1 MTQIATK
8 FVKWDIP
15 ELATLQ
21 DSKVYKLRVHLNNGG
36 KLNREEKNW
45 ITRNVGKHLFQ
56 TWNCLE
62 RLSFWFFR
70 RSQTVFRQTARK
82 HSRVLCDWQNSVTL
96 DTVRQNR
103 GYCRSKQLNNKDLGE
118 YKFYQDR
125 KVTSWERDY
134 FSVKA
139 NSYEEAEAIVRSWNC
154 EDVSNIIDNRLC
166 YEEWQAL
173 TDTSESMLPEE
184 NDGNPTIEI
193 FNEDGESI
201 MTNVPKTPQSN
212 Q

>member
-1 MTQIATK
+1 M
-8 FVKWDIP
+8 
-15 ELATLQ
+15 
-21 DSKVYKLRVHLNNGG
+21 
-36 KLNREEKNW
+36 
-45 ITRNVGKHLFQ
+45 
-56 TWNCLE
+56 
-62 RLSFWFFR
+62 
-70 RSQTVFRQTARK
+70 
-82 HSRVLCDWQNSVTL
+82 
-96 DTVRQNR
+96 
-103 GYCRSKQLNNKDLGE
+103 GE

-139 NSYEEAEAIVRSWNC
+139 NSYEEAE
-154 EDVSNIIDNRLC
+154 
-166 YEEWQAL
+166 AL

>member
-1 MTQIATK
+1 MLHICSLHRSTQ
-8 FVKWDIP
+8 
-15 ELATLQ
+15 EEGTLLPTG
-21 DSKVYKLRVHLNNGG
+21 SCTGS
-36 KLNREEKNW
+36 
-45 ITRNVGKHLFQ
+45 
-56 TWNCLE
+56 CP
-62 RLSFWFFR
+62 
-70 RSQTVFRQTARK
+70 
-82 HSRVLCDWQNSVTL
+82 
-96 DTVRQNR
+96 
-103 GYCRSKQLNNKDLGE
+103 E

-139 NSYEEAEAIVRSWNC
+139 DSYEEAEAIVRSWNC

-193 FNEDGESI
+193 FNQDGESI
-201 MTNVPKTPQSN
+201 MTNVPETPQSN

>member
-1 MTQIATK
+1 M
-8 FVKWDIP
+8 
-15 ELATLQ
+15 
-21 DSKVYKLRVHLNNGG
+21 
-36 KLNREEKNW
+36 
-45 ITRNVGKHLFQ
+45 
-56 TWNCLE
+56 
-62 RLSFWFFR
+62 
-70 RSQTVFRQTARK
+70 
-82 HSRVLCDWQNSVTL
+82 
-96 DTVRQNR
+96 
-103 GYCRSKQLNNKDLGE
+103 GE

-139 NSYEEAEAIVRSWNC
+139 DSYEEAEAIVRSWNC

-193 FNEDGESI
+193 FNQDGESI
-201 MTNVPKTPQSN
+201 MTNEAEEIYFRIMNTILFATDETELRASMERLKNETTLDDYFIFGYGAHHIWIKQRRPSDKNRIFKHRIMVAHF
-212 Q
+212 